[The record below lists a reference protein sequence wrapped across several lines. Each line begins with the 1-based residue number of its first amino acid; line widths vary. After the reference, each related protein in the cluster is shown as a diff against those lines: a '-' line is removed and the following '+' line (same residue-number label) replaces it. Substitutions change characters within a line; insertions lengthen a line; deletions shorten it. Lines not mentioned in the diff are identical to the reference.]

1 MQSKKSSRIEFY
13 DTTVLLKKICSY
25 YHEKWLDRFEQVI
38 ADKKDKTT
46 KNDLELLAEVLAKEK
61 SGNYEVGFSAYQ
73 KCFSDWNG

>member
-46 KNDLELLAEVLAKEK
+46 KKTLSYLQK
-61 SGNYEVGFSAYQ
+61 S
-73 KCFSDWNG
+73 